1 MVVVLV
7 HVELDLATGVGVT
20 KTELGAGN
28 ISILQTLQQ
37 LLSVGS
43 DTTEEVGSNVAGV
56 GSLGVNAGEGSLD
69 GTTQVL
75 VLNSESDGRLGGG
88 LGQVELEV
96 GSEVLVQ
103 DTLGDIVDVLES
115 VGSVST
121 RGELSIG
128 ILARGGPPNP
138 GCTHLQGAK
147 LTSWTILP
155 KVARFC
161 ESAPLMRSGW
171 LTTLNKA

>member
-7 HVELDLATGVGVT
+7 DVELDFATRVGVT

-28 ISILQTLQQ
+28 ISILKTLQE
-37 LLSVGS
+37 LLGVGS

-75 VLNSESDGRLGGG
+75 VLNSESDGRLAGG
-88 LGQVELEV
+88 LGQVELKV

-121 RGELSIG
+121 MIKLSIG
-128 ILARGGPPNP
+128 VLAHDGSPDPC
-138 GCTHLQGAK
+138 CTHLQGAK

-155 KVARFC
+155 KVARF
-161 ESAPLMRSGW
+161 
-171 LTTLNKA
+171 